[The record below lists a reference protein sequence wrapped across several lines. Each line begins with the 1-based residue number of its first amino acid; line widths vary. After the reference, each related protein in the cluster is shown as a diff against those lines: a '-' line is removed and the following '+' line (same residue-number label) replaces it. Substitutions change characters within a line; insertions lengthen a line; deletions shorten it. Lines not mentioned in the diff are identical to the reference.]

1 MIHQTAIISKN
12 AEIDQEVSIG
22 PYCVI
27 EGNVKIKKGTELIS
41 HVNISGN
48 TEIGQDNKFFPFASI
63 GLIPQDKKFK
73 GEESKLIIG
82 NNNIIR
88 EHVTI
93 NPGTK
98 DGGMITKIENN
109 CLIMIGSHIAH
120 DCLISS
126 NVVLVNNST
135 LGGHVK
141 IAENAII
148 GGNSAIHQFVNIGK
162 YAMIGG
168 MSGVESNIIPY
179 GLYFGIRSN
188 LRGINLIGL
197 KRKGLNNNLI
207 NKINHIFKKIFNK
220 DNSIEHNINNLESE
234 EINIMEIK
242 DIIMFIESNLKR
254 GIASYNN
261 G

>member
-1 MIHQTAIISKN
+1 MIHPSSVISKN
-12 AEIDQEVSIG
+12 VQIDDSNYIGPFCNIGKNVIIGKNNKLTSHVSI
-22 PYCVI
+22 
-27 EGNVKIKKGTELIS
+27 T
-41 HVNISGN
+41 GN
-48 TEIGQDNKFFPFASI
+48 TTIGDNNSFFPFSSI
-63 GLIPQDKKFK
+63 GSQPQDLKF
-73 GEESKLIIG
+73 ENEISYLEIG
-82 NNNIIR
+82 NNNQFR
-88 EHVTI
+88 ENVTV

-98 DGGMITKIENN
+98 GGGLKTVIKDN
-109 CLIMIGSHIAH
+109 CLFMVGSHIAH
-120 DCLISS
+120 DCIINS
-126 NVVLVNNST
+126 NVILANNAT
-135 LGGHVK
+135 LAGHV
-141 IAENAII
+141 EVDNNAIL
-148 GGNSAIHQFVNIGK
+148 GGNSAVHQFVRIGK

-207 NKINHIFKKIFNK
+207 NKVNHIFKKIFNK

-261 G
+261 E

>member
-1 MIHQTAIISKN
+1 MIHHTAIISKN
-12 AEIDQEVSIG
+12 AEVDKEVSIG

-27 EGNVKIKKGTELIS
+27 EGNVKIQKGTELVS

-48 TEIGQDNKFFPFASI
+48 THIGKNNNFFPFSSI
-63 GLIPQDKKFK
+63 GQIPQDKKFK

-82 NNNIIR
+82 ENNIIR

-109 CLIMIGSHIAH
+109 CLIMVGSHIAH
-120 DCLISS
+120 DCMISS
-126 NVVLVNNST
+126 NVVLVNNCT

-141 IAENAII
+141 IDEYAII
-148 GGNSAIHQFVNIGK
+148 GGNSAVHQFVNIGK

-197 KRKGLNNNLI
+197 KRKGLNHDLI
-207 NKINHIFKKIFNK
+207 NKINHIFKKIFNTDK
-220 DNSIEHNINNLESE
+220 SIEHNIKNLENE
-234 EINIMEIK
+234 EIKILEIK
-242 DIIMFIESNLKR
+242 DIITFIESNLKR